1 MVKHLSRLPSRGPRF
16 NPHYCPNKQKQ
27 LKKKKRFFHFS
38 SVWSLNTQ
46 RPKSDD
52 RKYTTVKILSIIS
65 LSLFSSGAPRDQKV
79 GSIWFGVWEI
89 SGSTLQGKPVLTTT
103 VQKASSFLPCCVVSV
118 SETKGGRIFSPT
130 PCLSNMSL

>member
-1 MVKHLSRLPSRGPRF
+1 MVI
-16 NPHYCPNKQKQ
+16 
-27 LKKKKRFFHFS
+27 
-38 SVWSLNTQ
+38 NTQ
-46 RPKSDD
+46 RPKNDD